1 MVAELRI
8 DERHALAQT
17 IAAERLEGWQPDDGE
32 ISGLG
37 ELLTGTVTFGEYLAA
52 HLPSRSPHPRRR
64 PLFSRHRPY
73 FAAGSTVLRNSF
85 GIADAATLARVE
97 FVATAGR
104 ILQAHLQPD
113 VHELDVCRLHQHVFG
128 DVYPWAG
135 QVRIVELR
143 RGDQAF
149 GSCTQIPRRLSE
161 VHADVAALAGDGHAL
176 DDGALSFR
184 LARIYA
190 EYNAIH
196 PFREGNGRTGT
207 LLLHLLARRA
217 GRRLHLDAITRDDW
231 ITASRDSTP
240 FRRDGRADPRP
251 FVAVL
256 QRCLGQ
262 GFGGRGFG
270 SVR

>member
-17 IAAERLEGWQPDDGE
+17 IAAERLEGWQPNDE
-32 ISGLG
+32 EVRGLT
-37 ELLTGTVTFGEYLAA
+37 ELLRGTVSFGEYLAA
-52 HLPSRSPHPRRR
+52 HLPRRPPHPRRR
-64 PLFSRHRPY
+64 PVFARRRPY
-73 FAAGSTVLRNSF
+73 FVPGSTVLRNSF
-85 GIADAATLARVE
+85 GIADAETLARVE

-104 ILQAHLQPD
+104 LLQAHLQPD
-113 VHELDVCRLHQHVFG
+113 VHDLDVCGLHQHVFG

-135 QVRIVELR
+135 QLRIVELR

-149 GSCTQIPRRLSE
+149 GSCAQLARRLSE
-161 VHADVAALAGDGHAL
+161 LHADIAALAGDGHTL

-207 LLLHLLARRA
+207 LLLHLLTRCA
-217 GRRLHLDAITRDDW
+217 GRRLHLDAIARDDW
-231 ITASRDSTP
+231 ITASRGSMP

-256 QRCLGQ
+256 RPCVRQ
-262 GFGGRGFG
+262 GFG